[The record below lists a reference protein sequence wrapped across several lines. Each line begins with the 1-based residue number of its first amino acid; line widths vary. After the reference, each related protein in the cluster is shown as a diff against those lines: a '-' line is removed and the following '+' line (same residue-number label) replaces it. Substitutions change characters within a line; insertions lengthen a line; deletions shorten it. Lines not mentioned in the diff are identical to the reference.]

1 MDARRRR
8 FISRLPLAVLG
19 ALTVGLVPAHA
30 QPPRAKR
37 PVRIGRLSPLAAETD
52 AAHLEAFRKGLADLG
67 WVPGQDF
74 VIDARFADGKAD
86 RLPAMAAELVRERV
100 DLILAGSTPGVQA
113 AKGATTTIPILM
125 VTTGDPVAD
134 GLVPSLAHP
143 AGNVTGITALGQTL
157 DTKRLEILKETVPG
171 VSRVGLLLDPRSAY
185 TARYMN
191 ERNGAARALGLEL
204 QSIGVPDVDAFD
216 RIPAMVASQRVG
228 ALLVQTNVLF
238 VAQRPR
244 LVERI
249 NATRLPAVY
258 GEREFVEHGGL
269 MFYGASLTT
278 MYRDAA
284 TYADRLFK
292 GAKPSELPVGQPTKV
307 ELVVNARTARAQ
319 NVTIPGPVLLRADRI
334 IE

>member
-8 FISRLPLAVLG
+8 FLSRFPLAVV
-19 ALTVGLVPAHA
+19 ATAAVATAASA
-30 QPPRAKR
+30 QPSRTRR

-52 AAHLEAFRKGLADLG
+52 AAQLEAFGKGLADLG

-74 VIDARFADGKAD
+74 TIEARFADGRAD
-86 RLPAMAAELVRERV
+86 RLPGLASELVRERV
-100 DLILAGSTPGVQA
+100 DLILAGSTQGVRA

-143 AGNVTGITALGQTL
+143 GGNVTGITALGQVL

-171 VSRVGLLLDPRSAY
+171 IARVGVILDPNSPY
-185 TARYMN
+185 TRRYLK
-191 ERNGAARALGLEL
+191 EKDDAARALGLDL
-204 QSIGVPDVDAFD
+204 QIIGIPDLPSFD
-216 RIPAMVASQRVG
+216 RIPALVGSQRFG

-238 VAQRPR
+238 VAHRPR

-249 NATRLPAVY
+249 NGTRIPAVY

-269 MFYGASLTT
+269 MFYGASLVT

-292 GAKPSELPVGQPTKV
+292 GAKPSELPVVQPTKI

-319 NVTIPGPVLLRADRI
+319 GVTIPGPVLLRADRI
-334 IE
+334 ID

>member
-1 MDARRRR
+1 MNAGRRQFLSR
-8 FISRLPLAVLG
+8 FPLAV
-19 ALTVGLVPAHA
+19 VGITAVAPVTTWA
-30 QPPRAKR
+30 QPSRTRR

-74 VIDARFADGKAD
+74 TIDARFADGNAD
-86 RLPAMAAELVRERV
+86 RLPALAAELVRERV
-100 DLILAGSTPGVQA
+100 DLILAGSTPGVVA

-143 AGNVTGITALGQTL
+143 GGNVTGITALGQVL

-171 VSRVGLLLDPRSAY
+171 VARVGVILDPVSAY
-185 TARYMN
+185 TRRFLK
-191 ERNGAARALGLEL
+191 EKDGAARALGLDL
-204 QSIGVPDVDAFD
+204 HIIGVPDLASFE
-216 RIPAMVASQRVG
+216 RIPALSSSLRVS

-238 VAQRPR
+238 VAHRPR

-292 GAKPSELPVGQPTKV
+292 GAKPSELPVVQPTKI

-319 NVTIPGPVLLRADRI
+319 GVTIPGPVLLRADRI
-334 IE
+334 ID